1 MSTVKTFL
9 SYLDGDSVLVVG
21 GGGEDLGLLGGD
33 DGVPGDELGHHTSH
47 SLDSEGQRV
56 HVKQNDI
63 T

>member
-1 MSTVKTFL
+1 MKRSW
-9 SYLDGDSVLVVG
+9 SYLDGDGVLVVSG
-21 GGGEDLGLLGGD
+21 RGEDLGLLGGD